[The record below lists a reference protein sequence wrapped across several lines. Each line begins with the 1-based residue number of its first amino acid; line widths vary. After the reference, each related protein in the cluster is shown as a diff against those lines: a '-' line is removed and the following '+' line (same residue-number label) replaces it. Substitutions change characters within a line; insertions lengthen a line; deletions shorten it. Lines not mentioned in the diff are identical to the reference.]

1 MKLSRS
7 RRSKK
12 YSVGITRGSRGR
24 VGQGCRVVAC
34 DRRLPVAT
42 IQIAVRDPYVPLRDY
57 AVIDDGRTAALV
69 ARDGSV
75 DWWCLPSLDSP
86 SVFGAL
92 LDADRGGCWILR
104 PEGAAQSSPRVRS
117 HRRRVRRR
125 FSPLV
130 RRIPVDRA
138 PDRTPSGEIVWP
150 PVWRLT
156 PSAAVGE

>member
-1 MKLSRS
+1 MDIPFLLGAALTEDRAKARIFGFA
-7 RRSKK
+7 
-12 YSVGITRGSRGR
+12 VHF
-24 VGQGCRVVAC
+24 VAG
-34 DRRLPVAT
+34 LIFALF
-42 IQIAVRDPYVPLRDY
+42 YY
-57 AVIDDGRTAALV
+57 AGFLVLGLAGWGFMLLNYGRTTPILTV
-69 ARDGSV
+69 A
-75 DWWCLPSLDSP
+75 
-86 SVFGAL
+86 
-92 LDADRGGCWILR
+92 
-104 PEGAAQSSPRVRS
+104 VRS